1 MWSFQRMSFSVENL
15 ITIIFLVE
23 CTYRVSISILTLE
36 SNIYEYFL
44 YILIQHRIINETDIL
59 PSNTLDSTESL

>member
-1 MWSFQRMSFSVENL
+1 MSFSVENL